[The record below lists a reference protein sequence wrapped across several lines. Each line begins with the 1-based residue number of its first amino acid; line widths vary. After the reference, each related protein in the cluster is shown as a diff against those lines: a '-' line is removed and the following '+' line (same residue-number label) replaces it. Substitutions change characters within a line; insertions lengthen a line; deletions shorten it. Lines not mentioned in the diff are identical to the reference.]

1 MADRLKR
8 KKGIYMPN
16 SNDLQREL
24 SRTLLPEFIR
34 NASRVAG
41 FKLRK
46 PEFASARNISGIRTK
61 EQTYSQRHDCR
72 TLFASDTRYG
82 YTSKGGTW
90 VGPDK
95 RSIAMCRRVLT
106 AAGVPSKEIQKV
118 VPVSEMG
125 QLAERTS
132 EERFEIKEPTVLR
145 KLAKAHRALEGI
157 PVWSSYATVGLTRKG
172 ALGWLEI
179 HWPEITNTI
188 LMEAKVLQRLVK
200 KRGYKAPNLLSAE
213 VERIEVGVVHSPAI
227 GFYMDI
233 VPAIRLIYRAE
244 DRGLGRKPVLYLD
257 RHGEQIA
264 MPRDVDPMKPPR
276 NDREEAQ
283 PRQADL

>member
-1 MADRLKR
+1 
-8 KKGIYMPN
+8 
-16 SNDLQREL
+16 
-24 SRTLLPEFIR
+24 
-34 NASRVAG
+34 
-41 FKLRK
+41 
-46 PEFASARNISGIRTK
+46 
-61 EQTYSQRHDCR
+61 
-72 TLFASDTRYG
+72 
-82 YTSKGGTW
+82 
-90 VGPDK
+90 
-95 RSIAMCRRVLT
+95 
-106 AAGVPSKEIQKV
+106 
-118 VPVSEMG
+118 
-125 QLAERTS
+125 
-132 EERFEIKEPTVLR
+132 
-145 KLAKAHRALEGI
+145 
-157 PVWSSYATVGLTRKG
+157 LTRKG

-200 KRGYKAPNLLSAE
+200 KRGYKAPNLPSAE

-244 DRGLGRKPVLYLD
+244 DRGLGRKPVFYLD

-264 MPRDVDPMKPPR
+264 MPRDIDPMKPPR